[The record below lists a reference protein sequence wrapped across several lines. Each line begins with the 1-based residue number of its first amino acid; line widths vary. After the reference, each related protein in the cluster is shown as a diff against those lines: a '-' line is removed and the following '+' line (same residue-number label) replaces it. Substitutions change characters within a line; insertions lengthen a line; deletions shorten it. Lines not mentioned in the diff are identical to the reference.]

1 MLSLGAE
8 TGGGQTRW
16 RLGSRQK
23 ASLLGRGWL
32 MSRHDMVLSKR
43 DDRLK
48 ILVWDG
54 TGMVLIYNHL
64 HSYYTSC
71 LFR

>member
-1 MLSLGAE
+1 M
-8 TGGGQTRW
+8 
-16 RLGSRQK
+16 
-23 ASLLGRGWL
+23 

-43 DDRLK
+43 GDRVK